1 MLEQKKSGLKRYIP
15 VSYSIDGKKYSPPEN
30 KQELLQDL
38 EKDIKDLK
46 NDLIEAEK
54 ESEQYGGGLL
64 GVLSLTKVATVKK
77 PIAFLDQKR
86 LLLKHDIPY
95 YSVFPDTSEKSEPG
109 FKPTSGK
116 DIDKF

>member
-1 MLEQKKSGLKRYIP
+1 MSNLRLEALQYTRTMLEQKKSGLKRYIP

-54 ESEQYGGGLL
+54 ESEQYGG
-64 GVLSLTKVATVKK
+64 
-77 PIAFLDQKR
+77 
-86 LLLKHDIPY
+86 
-95 YSVFPDTSEKSEPG
+95 
-109 FKPTSGK
+109 
-116 DIDKF
+116 